1 MPVRTFNSNEIAKL
15 KQLMNEGI
23 QVTGEVET
31 LREGLRDTVK
41 AIAEEMDMK
50 PAVLN
55 KAIKIAY
62 KNSLSEE
69 RDAFDDIEMILDTIK
84 RGSLGNKEEQYV
96 GVMVSDA
103 DVKIS
108 NQEVKGYV

>member
-41 AIAEEMDMK
+41 AIAEEMDMQ

-55 KAIKIAY
+55 KAIRIAY
-62 KNSLSEE
+62 KNEFAQVQDSFSAVEE
-69 RDAFDDIEMILDTIK
+69 VLQAVGRD
-84 RGSLGNKEEQYV
+84 N
-96 GVMVSDA
+96 
-103 DVKIS
+103 
-108 NQEVKGYV
+108 

>member
-31 LREGLRDTVK
+31 LREGLKDTVK
-41 AIAEEMDMK
+41 AIAEEMDMT

-55 KAIKIAY
+55 KAIRIAY
-62 KNSLSEE
+62 KNEFAQVQDSFSAVEE
-69 RDAFDDIEMILDTIK
+69 VLQAVGRDT
-84 RGSLGNKEEQYV
+84 
-96 GVMVSDA
+96 
-103 DVKIS
+103 
-108 NQEVKGYV
+108 

>member
-1 MPVRTFNSNEIAKL
+1 MPIRSFSDSEINKL
-15 KQLMNEGI
+15 KQLVSEGI

-55 KAIKIAY
+55 KAIRIAY
-62 KNSLSEE
+62 KNEFANVQDSFNAVEE
-69 RDAFDDIEMILDTIK
+69 VLQAVGRD
-84 RGSLGNKEEQYV
+84 N
-96 GVMVSDA
+96 
-103 DVKIS
+103 
-108 NQEVKGYV
+108 

>member
-55 KAIKIAY
+55 KAIRIAY
-62 KNSLSEE
+62 KNEFAQVQDSFSAVEE
-69 RDAFDDIEMILDTIK
+69 VLQAVGRD
-84 RGSLGNKEEQYV
+84 N
-96 GVMVSDA
+96 
-103 DVKIS
+103 
-108 NQEVKGYV
+108 